1 MNIFCN
7 IHDIVPLILKELS
20 LKDLSNISKIDNYFN
35 NEIKDFKRTI
45 FFVSKKFN
53 IKLYKS
59 SFYKWSIYTK
69 LKKRTAKNV
78 CSWSSI
84 SKSPEREIIL
94 F

>member
-20 LKDLSNISKIDNYFN
+20 LNDLSNISKTDQYFN
-35 NEIKDFKRTI
+35 NEINDFKRTSW
-45 FFVSKKFN
+45 FVSKKFN

-78 CSWSSI
+78 CSWSPI
-84 SKSPEREIIL
+84 SKSPDREILL